1 MGRQAAAGRSST
13 GSFTSAHADGCA
25 EQCFEGVQFGS
36 LFNVLKFFANSLPV
50 CFPTLIWFA
59 LSEQGRSWRICRAA
73 RFNTVR
79 TCLPYEVF
87 KVQYGAVDQP
97 GKALFFKGSF
107 LADVHKTHGSGAERG
122 MRRRLWAWSCGFHK
136 FKLEDLRNQLDFKR
150 LTQFIINAQVR
161 HTVFVIEASGG
172 QRRDVRFIMLQDSV
186 DCVNI
191 AACCRFDHRERQ
203 QRVFAILRFVH
214 LP

>member
-1 MGRQAAAGRSST
+1 MAAAQKGECAAVYGR
-13 GSFTSAHADGCA
+13 G
-25 EQCFEGVQFGS
+25 
-36 LFNVLKFFANSLPV
+36 
-50 CFPTLIWFA
+50 
-59 LSEQGRSWRICRAA
+59 
-73 RFNTVR
+73 
-79 TCLPYEVF
+79 
-87 KVQYGAVDQP
+87 
-97 GKALFFKGSF
+97 
-107 LADVHKTHGSGAERG
+107 
-122 MRRRLWAWSCGFHK
+122 SCGFDK

-186 DCVNI
+186 DRVNI

>member
-1 MGRQAAAGRSST
+1 MTTAPRLMEIIVSWHCKFFKFYMYDKNRQGQAAAGRSST

-36 LFNVLKFFANSLPV
+36 LFNVLKFFANRLPV
-50 CFPTLIWFA
+50 CFPALIWFA

-73 RFNTVR
+73 RFYTVR

-122 MRRRLWAWSCGFHK
+122 MRRRLWAWIM
-136 FKLEDLRNQLDFKR
+136 R
-150 LTQFIINAQVR
+150 LSQVQ
-161 HTVFVIEASGG
+161 T
-172 QRRDVRFIMLQDSV
+172 
-186 DCVNI
+186 
-191 AACCRFDHRERQ
+191 
-203 QRVFAILRFVH
+203 
-214 LP
+214 

>member
-1 MGRQAAAGRSST
+1 MGTRSSFSIANVPLLCPVKSPYSFSSFFSKSHSSSNIDMDKKGRQAAAGRSST

-73 RFNTVR
+73 RFYTVR

-122 MRRRLWAWSCGFHK
+122 MRRRLWA
-136 FKLEDLRNQLDFKR
+136 
-150 LTQFIINAQVR
+150 
-161 HTVFVIEASGG
+161 
-172 QRRDVRFIMLQDSV
+172 
-186 DCVNI
+186 
-191 AACCRFDHRERQ
+191 
-203 QRVFAILRFVH
+203 
-214 LP
+214 